1 MSYQKKSILEMSHE
15 EARNFLLKSENYFTL
30 NLPSYFNID
39 SILNQAIDK
48 MEDKI
53 LSNKNNSDT
62 EINIVKSQ
70 VKYSD
75 YPNINFCMQLNKT
88 SNSYRPITLIHPYL
102 YVDLVNAIT
111 KSDSWTNLVTRFNE
125 LRSKVKNQI
134 ECFSIPFEVEGQLA
148 TDYKKELALHFWK
161 KIEQES
167 IRLSIEYSYMLK
179 LNISNFYGS
188 IYTHSLHWAIIGEE
202 NAKEDHNSFGS
213 GIDKRFQWMNYRE
226 TVGIPQGNVVS
237 DFFAELLLAYID
249 VKLVDELEISKIS
262 GYHIL
267 RYRDD
272 YRIFTNSIDELH
284 KIKKILSVILQR
296 YKLSLGDS
304 KTKLSDN
311 VVKDSIKEDKLYW
324 LKHNPVVKLSG
335 DKFYKKPEKFFSN
348 FLSYVGFSKKKSLS
362 KRRFK
367 NYFDNRIYSATV
379 QKHLF
384 IIKDFA
390 DRYPNSGQLV
400 KALNELKNRIDSFE
414 EEDFIHNGTDI
425 DTLISILVDIILKN
439 PKMTSIGIQLLSILL
454 LKFNI
459 QDSTNIYKKFETIK
473 KIRKKLENF
482 GENEY
487 LDIWLNRLIV
497 QIIYKSKDNNL
508 FEDYLSSNHNKL
520 VSIAN
525 DIVTA
530 KEISE
535 GIFEEEWLIGDFK
548 IDFEYFIDINE
559 IVNLPDKISDDEITL
574 IEYSEM

>member
-1 MSYQKKSILEMSHE
+1 MSYQKKSILEMSPE
-15 EARNFLLKSENYFTL
+15 EARNFLLKSESYFTL

-39 SILNQAIDK
+39 SILSQAIDK
-48 MEDKI
+48 MKNKTI
-53 LSNKNNSDT
+53 SNKNNSDN
-62 EINIVKSQ
+62 EIKVLSNKEY
-70 VKYSD
+70 YSN

-134 ECFSIPFEVEGQLA
+134 ECFSIPFEVESQLA

-179 LNISNFYGS
+179 LDISNFYGS

-202 NAKEDHNSFGS
+202 NAKENHNSFGS

-249 VKLVDELEISKIS
+249 VKLVNELEISKIS

-324 LKHNPVVKLSG
+324 LKHDPVVKLSG

-348 FLSYVGFSKKKSLS
+348 FLSYVGFSKKKNLS

-390 DRYPNSGQLV
+390 DSYPNSGQLV
-400 KALNELKNRIDSFE
+400 KALNEFKNRIDSF

-439 PKMTSIGIQLLSILL
+439 PKITSIGIQLLSILL
-454 LKFNI
+454 SKFNI

-487 LDIWLNRLIV
+487 LDIWLNRLII
-497 QIIYKSKDNNL
+497 QIIYKSKDNDNS
-508 FEDYLSSNHNKL
+508 FKDYLSSNHNKL

-525 DIVTA
+525 GIVTG
-530 KEISE
+530 KKLSE
-535 GIFEEEWLIGDFK
+535 GIFEEEWLLDDFK
-548 IDFEYFIDINE
+548 IDCEDFIDISE
-559 IVNLPDKISDDEITL
+559 IEKLPDKISDNEMTL
-574 IEYSEM
+574 IDYSEM

>member
-1 MSYQKKSILEMSHE
+1 MSHE
-15 EARNFLLKSENYFTL
+15 EARNFLLKSESYFTL
-30 NLPSYFNID
+30 SLPSYFNID
-39 SILNQAIDK
+39 CILSQAIDK
-48 MEDKI
+48 MKDKN
-53 LSNKNNSDT
+53 LPDKKYSDT
-62 EINIVKSQ
+62 KINIVKDK
-70 VKYSD
+70 VRYSD

-102 YVDLVNAIT
+102 YVDLVNVIT
-111 KSDSWTNLVTRFNE
+111 KSDNWKKLVKRFNE
-125 LRSKVKNQI
+125 LRDNVKNQI
-134 ECFSIPFEVEGQLA
+134 ECFSIPFEVENQLA
-148 TDYKKELALHFWK
+148 TDQKKELALHFWK

-179 LNISNFYGS
+179 LDISNFYGS
-188 IYTHSLHWAIIGEE
+188 IYTHSLHWAIVGEE
-202 NAKEDHNSFGS
+202 SAKKNHKSFGS
-213 GIDKRFQWMNYRE
+213 GIDNRFQWLNYRE

-249 VKLVDELEISKIS
+249 VNLVDELRNSKIT

-324 LKHNPVVKLSG
+324 LKHDPVVKLTG

-348 FLSYVGFSKKKSLS
+348 FLSYVGFSKKKKLS
-362 KRRFK
+362 RRRFK

-400 KALNELKNRIDSFE
+400 KALNEFKDRIDSFE

-439 PKMTSIGIQLLSILL
+439 PKITSIGIQLLSILL
-454 LKFNI
+454 SKFNI
-459 QDSTNIYKKFETIK
+459 QDSPNICKKFETIK

-487 LDIWLNRLIV
+487 LDIWLNRLII
-497 QIIYKSKDNNL
+497 QMIRKSKDNNL
-508 FEDYLSSNHNKL
+508 FDDYLSSKHNKL

-525 DIVTA
+525 DIVTD
-530 KEISE
+530 KGISE
-535 GIFEEEWLIGDFK
+535 GIFEEEWLLGDFK
-548 IDFEYFIDINE
+548 IDFKDFIDINE
-559 IVNLPDKISDDEITL
+559 IMDLPDKISDSEITL